1 MIGSGMGNHLFM
13 VITSDGGHRHE
24 RQSSTFGL
32 NKVGSFFNIGLV
44 MQIIFPKQSAIDPDT
59 MGVAFPVEVDG
70 VRRRVLISTEAL
82 EDHFGGDHNPDKK
95 SVFEANRHIIEAKA
109 RQIIE
114 GGAQG
119 DVLLRTAMF

>member
-1 MIGSGMGNHLFM
+1 
-13 VITSDGGHRHE
+13 
-24 RQSSTFGL
+24 
-32 NKVGSFFNIGLV
+32 

-95 SVFEANRHIIEAKA
+95 SVFEANRHIIEAKT

-114 GGAQG
+114 SGAQG

>member
-1 MIGSGMGNHLFM
+1 VVERYASQ
-13 VITSDGGHRHE
+13 DGHRHG
-24 RQSSTFGL
+24 RQSSAAFGL
-32 NKVGSFFNIGLV
+32 NRFGSSHIIGLI

-95 SVFEANRHIIEAKA
+95 SVLRPIDTSLRRRLVKSLRVVRKA
-109 RQIIE
+109 MCCCGPQCF
-114 GGAQG
+114 
-119 DVLLRTAMF
+119 DL

>member
-1 MIGSGMGNHLFM
+1 
-13 VITSDGGHRHE
+13 
-24 RQSSTFGL
+24 
-32 NKVGSFFNIGLV
+32 

-59 MGVAFPVEVDG
+59 MGVTFPVEVDG
-70 VRRRVLISTEAL
+70 VRRRALISTEAL
-82 EDHFGGDHNPDKK
+82 EDHFGGDHNPAKK